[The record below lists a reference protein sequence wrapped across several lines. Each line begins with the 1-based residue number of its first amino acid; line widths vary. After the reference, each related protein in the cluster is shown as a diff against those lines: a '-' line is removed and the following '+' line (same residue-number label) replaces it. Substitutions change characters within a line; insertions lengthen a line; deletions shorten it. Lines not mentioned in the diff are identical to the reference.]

1 MFYLMLKLKKEIVS
15 FLNIRNIE
23 ITINFPVVSQ
33 IIVSY
38 GAGDD
43 LTPDGEQFFNI
54 IEGDVQVELLI
65 IIFNFSLVL
74 LL

>member
-1 MFYLMLKLKKEIVS
+1 M
-15 FLNIRNIE
+15 
-23 ITINFPVVSQ
+23 VSQ

-43 LTPDGEQFFNI
+43 LPPDGEQFFNI
-54 IEGDVQVELLI
+54 IEGDVQVEQLI

-74 LL
+74 LLENRSLSCLSIVNLT